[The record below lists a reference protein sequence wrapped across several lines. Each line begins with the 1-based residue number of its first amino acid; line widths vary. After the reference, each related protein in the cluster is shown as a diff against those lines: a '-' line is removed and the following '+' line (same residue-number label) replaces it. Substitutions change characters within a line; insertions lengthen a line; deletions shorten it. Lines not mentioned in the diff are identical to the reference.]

1 MPKEK
6 TPEQNSSGISRRDFF
21 RNSTAGAVSTALIS
35 QGAKGSDGIDAEI
48 LGPGKVP
55 IRLNVNGKSYRLN
68 VEPRVTLLDALRER
82 LDITS
87 CKKVCD
93 EGTCGACT
101 VLMDGKPV
109 YACSTLALE
118 GQGKQIIT
126 VEGMG
131 TPDKLHPIQEAF
143 VKNDAQQCGFCT
155 PGFVLASKAFLEKN
169 PNPTLEEIEKG
180 MGGNLCRCGTY
191 AGIKAAILEVASKG
205 GRDA

>member
-21 RNSTAGAVSTALIS
+21 KNSTAGAVSTALIS
-35 QGAKGSDGIDAEI
+35 RSVAGSDVVEAEI

-55 IRLNVNGKSYRLN
+55 VTLNVNGKTHRLD

-87 CKKVCD
+87 TKKVCD
-93 EGTCGACT
+93 EGTCGTCT

-109 YACSTLALE
+109 YACSILAIE
-118 GQGKQIIT
+118 ARGKRILT
-126 VEGMG
+126 AEGMG
-131 TPDKLHPIQEAF
+131 TPEKMHPIQKAF

-155 PGFVLASKAFLEKN
+155 PGFVVASKAFLEKN
-169 PNPTLEEIEKG
+169 PNPTLEDIEKG

-191 AGIKAAILEVASKG
+191 VGIKQAILEAASKG
-205 GRDA
+205 GRNA